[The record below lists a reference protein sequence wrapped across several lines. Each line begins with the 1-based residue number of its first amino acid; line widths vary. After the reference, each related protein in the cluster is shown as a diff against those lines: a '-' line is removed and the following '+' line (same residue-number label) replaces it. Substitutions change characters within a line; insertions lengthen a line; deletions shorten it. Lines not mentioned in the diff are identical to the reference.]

1 MFKNKKITD
10 GAEFKTLSSCPLFRG
25 LSKSEMKTVIS
36 IAHVREYSS
45 EEKIFS
51 EGTVGLCF
59 YVIVKGSADIVS
71 ELPAAEGSKPN
82 VLKTYSEGG
91 YFSEAHLFAESNHTV
106 SCIAKELTRL
116 IIFTKPDF
124 EDLIKINPKIGNKLL
139 LNFLEFMSMQLEQTY
154 KENRELLRNN

>member
-10 GAEFKTLSSCPLFRG
+10 GAEFKTLSACPLFSG
-25 LSKSEMKTVIS
+25 LGKSELKTVIG
-36 IAHVREYSS
+36 IAHVRDYSS

-59 YVIVKGSADIVS
+59 YVIVKGSVDIVS
-71 ELPAAEGSKPN
+71 GLPAAEGAKPN
-82 VLKTYSEGG
+82 VLKTYTEGG
-91 YFSEAHLFAESNHTV
+91 YFSETHLFAESNHTV
-106 SCIAKELTRL
+106 SCIAKDLTKL

-124 EDLIKINPKIGNKLL
+124 EDLIKIKPKIGNRLL

>member
-10 GAEFKTLSSCPLFRG
+10 GAEFKTLSNCPLFEG
-25 LSKSEMKTVIS
+25 LGKSELKTVID

-59 YVIVKGSADIVS
+59 YIIVKGSVDIVS
-71 ELPAAEGSKPN
+71 ELAAAEGTKPN
-82 VLKTYSEGG
+82 NLKTYTEGG

-106 SCIAKELTRL
+106 SCIAKELTRI

-124 EDLIKINPKIGNKLL
+124 EDLIKIKPRIGNKLL
-139 LNFLEFMSMQLEQTY
+139 LNFLEFLSMQLEQTY
-154 KENRELLRNN
+154 KENRELLKNN